1 MNIILNIN
9 DIYDADNSSII
20 KHNFI
25 FLDKKRNI
33 IMDGEFTKIIFSNEH
48 ITMNGIYTMC
58 PMQFQAIND
67 RTGLNKNILY
77 FQPYHA
83 LNVPLLNIFSEIEK
97 QILRYYKEYYT
108 SSKTPLYSLHNQL
121 HSGNVKI
128 YKSYNE
134 QSISPP
140 PGFAPIMKKY
150 VIKMSGIWETDRN
163 IGITYK
169 FLELKSSRDRVFTT
183 DE

>member
-83 LNVPLLNIFSEIEK
+83 SNMPLLNIFSEIEK

>member
-1 MNIILNIN
+1 M
-9 DIYDADNSSII
+9 
-20 KHNFI
+20 
-25 FLDKKRNI
+25 
-33 IMDGEFTKIIFSNEH
+33 
-48 ITMNGIYTMC
+48 
-58 PMQFQAIND
+58 
-67 RTGLNKNILY
+67 
-77 FQPYHA
+77 
-83 LNVPLLNIFSEIEK
+83 
-97 QILRYYKEYYT
+97 RYYKEYYN

-134 QSISPP
+134 QSIYPP
-140 PGFAPIMKKY
+140 PGFAPIVKKY

-169 FLELKSSRDRVFTT
+169 FLELKSGRDRALLT